1 MAQTLEYTLQETT
14 LPDRDAL
21 IWMYTTMLRIRRFE
35 AKVGE
40 LFREARLRGSVH
52 LYIGEEAVATGICAA
67 LRRDDYITSTH
78 RGHGHCIAKGGGL
91 NEMMAELMGRVT
103 GYCKGKGGSMHI
115 ADLSLGI
122 LGANG
127 IVGAG
132 IPIATG
138 AALSA
143 RNRGTDQVAVAFFGD
158 GAANQGSF
166 HEGINLASI
175 FNLPAIY
182 VCENN
187 QYAQTTAAT
196 HDLNIKD
203 VAIRAEAYGIPGVV
217 VDGQDVVQVY
227 AAAKRAVERARRGDG
242 PTLIEAKTYRFEGHF
257 LGDPQ
262 TYRTRDEIAE
272 WRDRRDPIP
281 AFRRFIVEHGAI
293 GDAEAQRIDDE
304 VKAAV
309 EEAVRFAEQSP
320 EPPADLL
327 FADVYSD
334 NTPL

>member
-1 MAQTLEYTLQETT
+1 MAQTLDETT
-14 LPDRDAL
+14 QQLAAPDHTTL
-21 IWMYTTMLRIRRFE
+21 VWMYHTMLRIRRFE
-35 AKVGE
+35 ARVGE

-52 LYIGEEAVATGICAA
+52 LYIGEEACATGICAA
-67 LRRDDYITSTH
+67 LRQDDYITSTH
-78 RGHGHCIAKGGGL
+78 RGHGHCIAKGGTL
-91 NEMMAELMGRVT
+91 KEMMAELMGKTT

-115 ADLSLGI
+115 ADLHLGI

-143 RNRGTDQVAVAFFGD
+143 RNRGTDQVAVSFFGD
-158 GAANQGSF
+158 GASNQGSF

-175 FNLPAIY
+175 FKLPAIY

-196 HDLNIKD
+196 HDLNIND
-203 VAIRAEAYGIPGVV
+203 VADRAKAYGIPGVV
-217 VDGQDVVQVY
+217 VDGQDVLKVY
-227 AAAKRAVERARRGDG
+227 DVARAAVARARAGEG

-262 TYRTRDEIAE
+262 TYRSRDEVAQ
-272 WRDRRDPIP
+272 WRETRDPIP
-281 AFRRFIVEHGAI
+281 PFRQYIVEHQVI
-293 GDAEAQRIDDE
+293 SDAEAQRIDDDVE
-304 VKAAV
+304 AEV
-309 EEAVRFAEQSP
+309 EEAVRFGESSP
-320 EPPADLL
+320 EPAPELL
-327 FADVYSD
+327 FADVYAD
-334 NTPL
+334 